1 MLPVSALNTM
11 YAIKLGEKQLWRNLA
26 PVNLKL
32 KKLSYLLKFQPKFSV
47 LAFLTFEVA

>member
-47 LAFLTFEVA
+47 VAFLTLEVA